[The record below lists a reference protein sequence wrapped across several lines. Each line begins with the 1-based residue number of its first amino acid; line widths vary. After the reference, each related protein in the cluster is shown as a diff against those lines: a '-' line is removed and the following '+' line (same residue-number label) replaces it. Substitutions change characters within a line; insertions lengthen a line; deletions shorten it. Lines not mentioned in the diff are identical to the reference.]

1 MRVLLLASSL
11 VVANGAVFAQNSSS
25 TQSQKLYFE
34 YLDAC
39 MTDWDAATHMT
50 KEELRHTCQRVANER
65 AKFRLSKMKAGSPSK
80 GSAIKRAV
88 VIRTACHSCGM

>member
-25 TQSQKLYFE
+25 TQFQKLYFE

-39 MTDWDAATHMT
+39 MKDWDAATHMT
-50 KEELRHTCQRVANER
+50 KEEWRHTCQRVANER
-65 AKFRLSKMKAGSPSK
+65 AKFGAEQDESDEPKQR
-80 GSAIKRAV
+80 
-88 VIRTACHSCGM
+88 